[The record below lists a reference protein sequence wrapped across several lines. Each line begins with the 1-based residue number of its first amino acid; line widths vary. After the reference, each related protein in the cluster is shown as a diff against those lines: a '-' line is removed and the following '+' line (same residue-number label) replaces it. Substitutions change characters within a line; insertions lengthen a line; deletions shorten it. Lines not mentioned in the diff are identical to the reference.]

1 MPLRRNRCRKRHNA
15 RHKKQPMKKYD
26 VLYEKIKREIVTGA
40 LPYGGKLP
48 SKRTLAEENG
58 VSVVTA
64 ETALDILRSEGYIDS
79 RERSGCFVAYAGSG
93 IFDAV
98 TRAVS
103 PSAPTGSS
111 APLRLHAEDFAN
123 SAATRENAAFTE
135 TSADF
140 PFPFSSYA
148 KAARAVLADYGDTLL
163 QKPPRGG
170 SDELKRALRNY
181 LSRSRGME
189 ICESQI
195 VFGAGAEYLYGIIT
209 ELLGGDKI
217 YGIESPSYGQI
228 EKTYAAKG
236 VPLRLLPLGNDG
248 ISSKALNATDAN
260 VLHVTPYRSFPTLAT
275 AGATKKAE
283 YLRHAQKTDGYIV
296 EDDYRSEFS
305 LVVKPTETLFGA
317 DKEGRVLYLNTFSKT
332 LSPALRI
339 AYMLLP
345 PRLAEEY
352 EQRLGFYSCPVP
364 LFEQYVLAR
373 LLNDGSFERHINKV
387 RRLLRRS

>member
-1 MPLRRNRCRKRHNA
+1 
-15 RHKKQPMKKYD
+15 MKKYD
-26 VLYEKIKREIVTGA
+26 ILYEKLKREIVTGA

-93 IFDAV
+93 LFDAV
-98 TRAVS
+98 TRAAA
-103 PSAPTGSS
+103 PSAPAVSS
-111 APLRLHAEDFAN
+111 ETLPLSAEASAN
-123 SAATRENAAFTE
+123 SAVTRKNAAFTE
-135 TSADF
+135 TAADF

-170 SDELKRALRNY
+170 SAELKHALKNY

-209 ELLGGDKI
+209 ELLGRDKI

-228 EKTYAAKG
+228 EKTYQAKG
-236 VPLRLLPLGNDG
+236 VPLRLLPLGGDG

-283 YLRHAQKTDGYIV
+283 YLRHAQKTGGYIV

-305 LVVKPTETLFGA
+305 LLVKPTETLFGA

-364 LFEQYVLAR
+364 LFEQYILAR